1 MVVVGEEPDTVLQPT
16 DGIVHHDAVEVEA
29 TDVGELKEDGGCTNS
44 HERTAWAPK
53 VSELTRRMAKSRGL
67 ARFSA
72 LRSCSFLC
80 SATGVGP
87 HSVNIPWVGPTTT
100 DSSPHPNSK
109 TRICYRS
116 QGRPWAAGTSTA
128 TPADRGALPA

>member
-1 MVVVGEEPDTVLQPT
+1 MVVIGEEPDTVLLLT
-16 DGIVHHDAVEVEA
+16 DGVVHHVTVEAEA
-29 TDVGELKEDGGCTNS
+29 TDVGELKEDGGCANS
-44 HERTAWAPK
+44 HERMAWAPK
-53 VSELTRRMAKSRGL
+53 VSELTRKMAKSRGL

-72 LRSCSFLC
+72 LRSCLFLR

-109 TRICYRS
+109 TRIRYRS
-116 QGRPWAAGTSTA
+116 QGTPWAAGTSTA
-128 TPADRGALPA
+128 MRADKGALPA